1 MLYLLA
7 CFRAVSHLSR
17 QIFLALDPISAM
29 HMGLTN
35 NPDEQYRAELLSH
48 FILRKIPNS
57 IVDDPRAEEA
67 DIFAQKR
74 ESQKYEQTKSKRL
87 AQEAEKSSAHAD
99 DVLAFNA
106 ATSAQ
111 AVTSKTE
118 LWKATKV
125 ADADGMDV
133 VDLEGS
139 AVPFASRAKPAS
151 AHAASEQRQQPH
163 AQSLSGRSLSSG
175 KLPPLREMFADA
187 DKYWFRSVDVTLAE
201 SAEVYAA
208 LCANGCKT
216 AEELVAYLDDHKELR
231 SCTCSADMSTAAH
244 ASHCHTRQAGAW
256 TGALRTAGVTV
267 FTARKIVL
275 RLESHLK

>member
-1 MLYLLA
+1 
-7 CFRAVSHLSR
+7 VSHLSR

-35 NPDEQYRAELLSH
+35 DPDEQYRAELLSH

-57 IVDDPRAEEA
+57 IVDDAQPTEAEE
-67 DIFAQKR
+67 IFTQKR
-74 ESQKYEQTKSKRL
+74 ESQKYEQTKSKRVAAA
-87 AQEAEKSSAHAD
+87 AQEAEMSSSHAD
-99 DVLAFNA
+99 DVQGFAEKEGGGYGA
-106 ATSAQ
+106 AVSEKA
-111 AVTSKTE
+111 AGNKTE
-118 LWKATKV
+118 IWKTAKV
-125 ADADGMDV
+125 ADEDGLDV

-139 AVPFASRAKPAS
+139 AVPFASKPKPGVS
-151 AHAASEQRQQPH
+151 HTHDVQQQHSIGTRPV
-163 AQSLSGRSLSSG
+163 AMGG
-175 KLPPLREMFADA
+175 KFPPLREMFADA

-201 SAEVYAA
+201 SAEVYVT

-231 SCTCSADMSTAAH
+231 ACTCSAERATAAH
-244 ASHCHTRQAGAW
+244 EAHCHTRQASAW